1 MFKKKKAA
9 KVNNEIQ
16 KISGIKKEYLASV
29 NMCKVTFT
37 LPNSAA
43 PDSKSVHLVGEFNNW
58 DINAHQMKRSKNGEY
73 TITLKITPG
82 KDYEF
87 RYLIDQSKWEND
99 YHADKYV
106 RSPFGDSDNS
116 IVTV

>member
-1 MFKKKKAA
+1 MFKIKKTA
-9 KVNNEIQ
+9 KTNKDAPKN
-16 KISGIKKEYLASV
+16 SGIKKEYLASAS
-29 NMCKVTFT
+29 MCRVTFT
-37 LPNSAA
+37 LPGSAA

-58 DINAHQMKRSKNGEY
+58 NINAHQMKKSKNGEY
-73 TITLKITPG
+73 TITLKLAPG
-82 KDYEF
+82 KEYEF

-116 IVTV
+116 VVTV